1 MRVIVA
7 VLGAVPLVAAPAE
20 AARLRPVAKLK
31 ATAKGTS
38 VKLTWK
44 DRASGETRY
53 EVRRA
58 GLSVRVARSRM
69 SYTDR

>member
-7 VLGAVPLVAAPAE
+7 VLGAVLLVAAPAE

-38 VKLTWK
+38 VELTWR

-58 GLSVRVARSRM
+58 GPACAWRAAA
-69 SYTDR
+69 